1 MPGALEIRGPGDGLL
16 DDPLAL
22 HARGAGPDAVL
33 RWRAR
38 LRDDDHRVWRAE
50 AARAEDL
57 AGAWAP
63 AKAAPTGPVAAL
75 RSLRPVAIEV
85 RVEAA
90 DGRAATRTLRRRLV
104 GEGVRVRRWRE
115 PFPATLLRPAGQPAA
130 TALVDARTGAD
141 ALAVATVAAAL
152 LASRGVLVL
161 VLAPGRGTAS
171 ATPADAAAA
180 LAAVPGAGDPV
191 AIDPPLPPGVPATN
205 PCSAEDWDALLTR
218 LGARPR
224 AV

>member
-1 MPGALEIRGPGDGLL
+1 MPGALEIRGPADGLL

-22 HARGAGPDAVL
+22 HARGAGPGAAL

-90 DGRAATRTLRRRLV
+90 DGRAATRTVRRRLV
-104 GEGVRVRRWRE
+104 GEGVRVRRWRQ
-115 PFPATLLRPAGQPAA
+115 PFPATLHRPAGDPAA
-130 TALVDARTGAD
+130 TVLVDASAGAD

-161 VLAPGRGTAS
+161 ILAPARGAAS

-180 LAAVPGAGDPV
+180 LAAVPGAGEPV
-191 AIDPPLPPGVPATN
+191 AIEPPLPPGVPAAR
-205 PCSAEDWDALLTR
+205 PGSAEEWDALLAR

>member
-1 MPGALEIRGPGDGLL
+1 MAGALEIRGPADGLL

-22 HARGAGPDAVL
+22 RARGAGPGAAL

-57 AGAWAP
+57 AVAWAP
-63 AKAAPTGPVAAL
+63 AKAAPTGPIAAL

-85 RVEAA
+85 RVEAD
-90 DGRAATRTLRRRLV
+90 DGRTATRTVRRRLV

-115 PFPATLLRPAGQPAA
+115 PFAATLHRPAGDPAA
-130 TALVDARTGAD
+130 TVRVDASAGDD

-161 VLAPGRGTAS
+161 VLAPARGAA

-180 LAAVPGAGDPV
+180 LAAVPGAGEPV
-191 AIDPPLPPGVPATN
+191 SIDPPVPPGVPATS
-205 PCSAEDWDALLTR
+205 PGPAGDWDALLAR